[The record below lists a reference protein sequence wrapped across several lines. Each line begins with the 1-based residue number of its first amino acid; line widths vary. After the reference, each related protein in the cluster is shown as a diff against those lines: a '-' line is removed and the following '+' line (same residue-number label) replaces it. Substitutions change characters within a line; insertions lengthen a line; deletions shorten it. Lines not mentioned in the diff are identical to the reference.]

1 MGRRPTPVLGRNRT
15 SVGWPAGQTGL
26 WAEVPTPKPPP
37 ASPGR
42 GLCFVSGV
50 TKRPWSCSH
59 HRTGCFGSV
68 SSSLFWNGQSCPRA
82 QTRASQD
89 VGTGGSQR
97 HFLSCD
103 LGPAAPPRVPGAPF
117 PPRPQVAPPP
127 GRILLLGCW
136 LHPSCGPLT
145 SPMGISSPS
154 RGKKKKLLRSVFG
167 LSDGACFRIQ
177 KGLEGFPAWNMGGRP
192 LP

>member
-1 MGRRPTPVLGRNRT
+1 MGGTGPRWVGRRDRQGSGRG
-15 SVGWPAGQTGL
+15 SLHQSHH
-26 WAEVPTPKPPP
+26 PPP
-37 ASPGR
+37 SPGR

-50 TKRPWSCSH
+50 TKRPRSCSH
-59 HRTGCFGSV
+59 RRTGCFGSV
-68 SSSLFWNGQSCPRA
+68 SSWLFWNGQSCPRA
-82 QTRASQD
+82 QMRASRD
-89 VGTGGSQR
+89 VDTGGSRR

-154 RGKKKKLLRSVFG
+154 RGKKKTSAIRIWSLRWGVFQN
-167 LSDGACFRIQ
+167 S
-177 KGLEGFPAWNMGGRP
+177 EGT
-192 LP
+192 